1 MTMIN
6 MDNYAK
12 KGNFYISF
20 VPVHIDP
27 SATNIKTSLVQF
39 RAALTDFKDAVSPSW
54 DTKTVYGRMD
64 PIATYQRTERKIDF
78 SIDILAQDM
87 EEAKENLKKIRT
99 LQSYMYPTYETST
112 SDGFE
117 VLSASPLIRIG
128 FANWTPKSTQ
138 GTYGDP
144 LLPLPAIDP
153 NAAHNDI
160 TLNYLLGY
168 IDGSIDFAPDLKTP
182 TFESFKGN
190 DSDIAALLPSKMS
203 LSISFKVLHEEKVG
217 WTADT
222 DGKFSWRS

>member
-12 KGNFYISF
+12 KGNFYVSF
-20 VPVHIDP
+20 APVHLAP
-27 SATNIKTSLVQF
+27 LSENIEDYLVQF
-39 RAALTDFKDAVSPSW
+39 RAALTDFKDAISPSW

-87 EEAKENLKKIRT
+87 EEAKANLKKIRK
-99 LQSYMYPTYETST
+99 LQSYMYPIYETST

-117 VLSASPLIRIG
+117 VLSASPLMRIG
-128 FANWTPKSTQ
+128 FANWTPRSTNESSSE
-138 GTYGDP
+138 TTV
-144 LLPLPAIDP
+144 PAATP
-153 NAAHNDI
+153 GGSTNV
-160 TLNYLLGY
+160 TTNYLLGY

-182 TFESFKGN
+182 TFESFE
-190 DSDIAALLPSKMS
+190 DSNSKTAALLPSKMS

-217 WTADT
+217 WTTGD